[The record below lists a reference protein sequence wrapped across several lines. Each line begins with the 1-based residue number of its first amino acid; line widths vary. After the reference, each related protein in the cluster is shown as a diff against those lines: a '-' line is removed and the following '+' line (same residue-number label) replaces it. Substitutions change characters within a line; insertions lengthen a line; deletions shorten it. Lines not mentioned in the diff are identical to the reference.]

1 MCRHQ
6 PPRPQDHVRE
16 SYRAS
21 KAYQRRRLTAH
32 GCGTRL
38 IEASWIGLLLLL
50 PASLRPVRQLQGV
63 GTGDAR
69 NLYSFRGSIC
79 LSVTSSSCWLTSL
92 AQIRQRTAMSSSR
105 LICACR
111 KMLCKVFGARA
122 RCAGTVTRS
131 RPRTRRTCEPSC
143 LSQRSPSVSALERRV
158 DQINPVAASRQLQH
172 GITLKMQSDLARRG
186 SACKMA
192 PNRFLNCVSQLR
204 QIVSLCCDSPTLRVV
219 PRGNQNAR
227 FCVPLNLK
235 GQEIHWNSASQF
247 AQYNRSE

>member
-6 PPRPQDHVRE
+6 PPRPQDRVRE

-21 KAYQRRRLTAH
+21 KAYQRRRLTAP

-50 PASLRPVRQLQGV
+50 PASLRPIRQLQGV

-69 NLYSFRGSIC
+69 NLYSFTGSIC

-92 AQIRQRTAMSSSR
+92 AQIRQRTARSSSR

-122 RCAGTVTRS
+122 RCAGTVTQGGHVNLLAF
-131 RPRTRRTCEPSC
+131 P
-143 LSQRSPSVSALERRV
+143 QRSPSVSALERSV
-158 DQINPVAASRQLQH
+158 DQINPMAASRELQH

-247 AQYNRSE
+247 AQHNRSE